1 MHEGR
6 SRGVKCRGAQPRTAH
21 GANIYTDASRTIS
34 NQLWF
39 GFWRRLPCSTQSF
52 CPRPR
57 ALVSLFF
64 MADLRTAFLLADS
77 DAPVLAKGLDD
88 KLAQA
93 VADVPILVPTSKK
106 AHILGKI

>member
-1 MHEGR
+1 
-6 SRGVKCRGAQPRTAH
+6 
-21 GANIYTDASRTIS
+21 
-34 NQLWF
+34 
-39 GFWRRLPCSTQSF
+39 
-52 CPRPR
+52 
-57 ALVSLFF
+57 

-106 AHILGKI
+106 AHILGKHTSWGSSGRTW